1 MDKLKLGAVLLLG
14 LMIACSTVLVAL
26 DKMPWSA
33 LATIFA
39 PLIGGILALIDPRAL
54 TGSTS
59 PPLAEVAAPQSGASD
74 SA

>member
-39 PLIGGILALIDPRAL
+39 PLIGGILALIDPKAL
-54 TGSTS
+54 MGS
-59 PPLAEVAAPQSGASD
+59 APVPGAD
-74 SA
+74 KMV